1 MLRSLRVRN
10 YAIIESTEV
19 EFSSGLTALTGETG
33 AGKSI
38 LVGALSL
45 ALGER
50 ALPEAVRSG
59 ESTARVECL
68 FELSSQHPALG
79 ILRDLGVPLS
89 GNEVLMKREVSTSGR
104 SRAFLNDSS
113 ATLATLKSLGDT
125 LVDLVGQH
133 EHQSL
138 LHEERHLDYLDGFAG
153 LLGPEREDFGLR
165 LRDHLKTDEEL
176 SALKKAEV
184 LSGER
189 RELYAFQVRELEEA
203 RLVPGEEEALVNEG
217 QVLENTE
224 RLMLASGQVVEA
236 LVDGEDAVRSRIDAA
251 RKVLEDSAGVDG
263 RLAED
268 LEGLATLSYQVEDI
282 ASALRRYREKLEFSP
297 DRLDEIRE
305 RLDAIWRLKKKYG
318 GSVEAAR
325 EHLEALRGELG
336 SQESRAGDIQRLEES
351 LSRSRKAL
359 QEGAQALSKKRQ
371 KAAREL
377 ALLVRKELDGL
388 GLEKSQFEVR
398 ILQEPAPDGLL
409 ELGGEKV
416 RVSETGWDRARFFFS
431 ANPGEELR
439 PLDRVASGG
448 EISRLMLA
456 LRTVLAEVDRVPTLV
471 FDEIDTGIGGK
482 VAEAVGERLK
492 GIARKRQ
499 VLCITHLPQIASQ
512 GDEHLVV
519 EKRERGGRTF
529 VSVRK
534 LTHAERVQEL
544 ARMMA
549 GKEVTDLARAHAREM
564 LKPVLQSG
572 KKR

>member
-19 EFSSGLTALTGETG
+19 EFSPGLTALTGETG

-59 ESTARVECL
+59 ESTALVECL

-79 ILRDLGVPLS
+79 TLRELGVPLAPKVRGQA
-89 GNEVLMKREVSTSGR
+89 GNEVLVKREVSTSGR

-113 ATLATLKSLGDT
+113 VTLTTLKSLGDT

-176 SALKKAEV
+176 SALKEAEV

-217 QVLENTE
+217 RVLENTE

-236 LVDGEDAVRSRIDAA
+236 LTDGEDAVRSRIDAA

-359 QEGAQALSKKRQ
+359 QEGAQVLSKKRQ

-388 GLEKSQFEVR
+388 GLEKSQ
-398 ILQEPAPDGLL
+398 
-409 ELGGEKV
+409 
-416 RVSETGWDRARFFFS
+416 
-431 ANPGEELR
+431 
-439 PLDRVASGG
+439 
-448 EISRLMLA
+448 
-456 LRTVLAEVDRVPTLV
+456 
-471 FDEIDTGIGGK
+471 IG
-482 VAEAVGERLK
+482 
-492 GIARKRQ
+492 
-499 VLCITHLPQIASQ
+499 
-512 GDEHLVV
+512 
-519 EKRERGGRTF
+519 
-529 VSVRK
+529 
-534 LTHAERVQEL
+534 
-544 ARMMA
+544 
-549 GKEVTDLARAHAREM
+549 RAH
-564 LKPVLQSG
+564 V
-572 KKR
+572 